1 MCPGYLSCVFTDWFD
16 RSLSVSAD
24 RGRNRVRNRVRVRG
38 RGLARAHI
46 WDRRNR
52 DTVDNTER
60 ADKERPLAEGTLA
73 ARHKPAEGNRAREP
87 G

>member
-1 MCPGYLSCVFTDWFD
+1 MCPGSLSCVFTDWFD

-24 RGRNRVRNRVRVRG
+24 RGRSRVRVRG

-73 ARHKPAEGNRAREP
+73 ARHKPAEGNMAREP